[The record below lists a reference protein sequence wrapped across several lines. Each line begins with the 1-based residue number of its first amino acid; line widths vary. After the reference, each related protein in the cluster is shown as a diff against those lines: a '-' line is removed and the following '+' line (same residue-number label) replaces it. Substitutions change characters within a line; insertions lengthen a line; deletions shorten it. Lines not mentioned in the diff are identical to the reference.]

1 MDMVKE
7 QAPQFRRTL
16 TLLPLVILG
25 LAYMAPMTVF
35 STYGVAAQTTQGM
48 IPAAYLI
55 ALTAMLFTA
64 CSYGKMVK
72 AYPLAGSAYTYTQ
85 KTISPH
91 LGFMVGWAVL
101 MDYLFLPM
109 INFLLSGIF
118 LSAAFPDVPSWVWI
132 LLFIGVITAINI
144 LGIRMTARIN
154 GVLVLFQF
162 VVTIVFLVLAMK
174 GITNGMGLGTGVH
187 SVPVVSRIRCGD
199 DPFRGDGESKANRPK
214 GYFSGCIYRRL
225 IVYLRFLHC
234 PAGVSRFSI
243 VQSS

>member
-1 MDMVKE
+1 MVKE

-132 LLFIGVITAINI
+132 LLFIGVITAIRHSNDCKNQRGACTVSI
-144 LGIRMTARIN
+144 CRYNR
-154 GVLVLFQF
+154 
-162 VVTIVFLVLAMK
+162 VFGACHERDHEWH
-174 GITNGMGLGTGVH
+174 GTWH
-187 SVPVVSRIRCGD
+187 
-199 DPFRGDGESKANRPK
+199 A
-214 GYFSGCIYRRL
+214 L
-225 IVYLRFLHC
+225 
-234 PAGVSRFSI
+234 
-243 VQSS
+243 